1 MDRPP
6 RGGGRPGDHSIAP
19 TEFFKHRSAPET
31 RSAGQP
37 RPTTPRLQHAVLE
50 RRTPRSRSR
59 QPVGQRL
66 PTAAYPRKSGS
77 NPSQRPVIYRPHPHQ
92 KHASLLEFQAPS
104 RPRPPERA
112 GRSSAR
118 SLPGPER
125 TATRSAR
132 GRRPFKHETVHIT
145 TRVVSRF
152 GGKEGRPAVGS
163 RPECPH
169 VEGQL
174 DSQAT
179 ETAQCCSGVS
189 RTVKKFASTPDRDD
203 P

>member
-59 QPVGQRL
+59 RPVGQRL

-77 NPSQRPVIYRPHPHQ
+77 NSSQRPVIYRPHPHQ
-92 KHASLLEFQAPS
+92 KHAGLLEFRAPS
-104 RPRPPERA
+104 RPYPPERA

-118 SLPGPER
+118 PLPGPER

-152 GGKEGRPAVGS
+152 GDKRGAGRWFPTGVPSHRGPARQPGD
-163 RPECPH
+163 R
-169 VEGQL
+169 
-174 DSQAT
+174 
-179 ETAQCCSGVS
+179 TAQSCSDVS